1 MYDYQKERA
10 QIFTEQGSVTFTQVR
25 DTVQALLKTA
35 GAFTMG
41 AATRGASGDSWLAL
55 ACVDR
60 LVELGEVVEVGADD
74 SPAVRRKWGQ
84 DRVFVVG
91 PKGGE

>member
-10 QIFTEQGSVTFTQVR
+10 QIFTESGSVTFTKIRDAVR
-25 DTVQALLKTA
+25 TLLKTA

-41 AATRGASGDSWLAL
+41 AATRGVSGDSWLAL

-60 LVELGEVVEVGADD
+60 LAELGEVVEVGVDD
-74 SPAVRRKWGQ
+74 PPASRRKWGQ
-84 DRVFVVG
+84 DRVFVLG